1 MVTSQTS
8 ACLLPCLILGHT
20 VLHCVKITDSL
31 TGLTLCKIDA
41 SAWDLI
47 FQLRLR
53 NLHIAG
59 NLVTEAQIFIN
70 IGCHDFGCRDSF
82 DNCRRSAGTVS
93 SGVYIRHIF
102 YRTRAGSQNLT
113 SGYRNTCWLQN
124 APSRY
129 SVR

>member
-1 MVTSQTS
+1 MVTSHTS

-70 IGCHDFGCRDSF
+70 IGG
-82 DNCRRSAGTVS
+82 
-93 SGVYIRHIF
+93 RHLA
-102 YRTRAGSQNLT
+102 RGNGAD
-113 SGYRNTCWLQN
+113 
-124 APSRY
+124 Y
-129 SVR
+129 SLSLIHI